1 MVLSLL
7 WGCDMEN
14 KNYDV
19 VVLIT
24 TYNCVE
30 IIDRSLQ
37 SILSQTFDSS
47 RIKIVAVD
55 NYSTDGTYEKLLQY
69 VIERRISVNRLK
81 KKYLET
87 RLLQKAL
94 QFLQFY
100 SDYRYFTILN
110 PGDILYPQFIETCT
124 EMMDKTANYTTK
136 ALFCNTD
143 MADDSEIIAK
153 QPPIFSDN
161 CILLKQKHLAQFFIK
176 GIRSKVQCL
185 YSIGAMSGSL
195 VEMPLYVDLTD
206 WFKKAFFP
214 FRYNCIYLKD
224 ALACTYKRK
233 YDDKLYDLVLRYSLI
248 VKFKIYRNSFPGDSN
263 SYLDG
268 MLLNKDIYKNLSHL
282 ALEYATDSLENN
294 EVISASKLLLFA
306 EMVNE
311 DIIYDQQFLEL
322 KDFLSIGTLATTAKV
337 KLLEESCLAPPDSI
351 II

>member
-1 MVLSLL
+1 MVLLL
-7 WGCDMEN
+7 SWVCVMEN

-87 RLLQKAL
+87 RLLQKAI

-110 PGDILYPQFIETCT
+110 PGDILYPQFLCTCT
-124 EMMDKTANYTTK
+124 EMMDKTANYNTK

-143 MADDSEIIAK
+143 IADDSEIIAK
-153 QPPIFSDN
+153 QTPIFSDN

-176 GIRSKVQCL
+176 GTRSKVQCL
-185 YSIGAMSGSL
+185 YRIGAMPGSL

-224 ALACTYKRK
+224 ALACIHKRK

-248 VKFKIYRNSFPGDSN
+248 VKFKIYRNSFPSDSN
-263 SYLDG
+263 SYLDE
-268 MLLNKDIYKNLSHL
+268 MLLNKDIYKNLSQL
-282 ALEYATDSLENN
+282 ALEYATDAQSNN

-306 EMVNE
+306 ELVYE
-311 DIIYDQQFLEL
+311 DVVQEHLFLEL
-322 KDFLSIGTLATTAKV
+322 KDSLSESKPATKE
-337 KLLEESCLAPPDSI
+337 KLKFAVDSCAPPPDSI